1 MSTNINKTGGL
12 YFNRPQVSLGGFKLE
27 PGEQLPKEM
36 LERLNAINKSYSKS
50 RNFSQ
55 YSLEL
60 EQLFDLTP
68 KKVTEESKRFLGGFV
83 EGEASLNVSAKKL
96 KTAQFGVLIDPEF
109 SLTQHVNG
117 FTHLH
122 QVLKIFQTGRIR
134 HKAGSN
140 ATLVF
145 ILDNRTSL
153 EQKVVPFY
161 ESYVAPF
168 ASPAKVLRLQRFKE
182 LLRLFNED
190 KHRDFRGFLEELLPL
205 WDSMR
210 MQRGQS
216 NETFSDLQEAQAF
229 VVSFCRHKQTK

>member
-1 MSTNINKTGGL
+1 MSTNINKAA
-12 YFNRPQVSLGGFKLE
+12 GFKLE
-27 PGEQLPKEM
+27 PGEKLPKDM
-36 LERLNAINKSYSKS
+36 QDKLNSINMTYSKS

-55 YSLEL
+55 YAQEL
-60 EQLFDLTP
+60 EQLFGLTP
-68 KKVTEESKRFLGGFV
+68 KPISEESKRFLGGFI
-83 EGEASLNVSAKKL
+83 EGEGSLNVSAKKL
-96 KTAQFGVLIDPEF
+96 ENAQFGILIDPEF

-122 QVLKIFQTGRIR
+122 QALKIFQTGRIR

-145 ILDNRTSL
+145 IIDNRTSL

-161 ESYVAPF
+161 ESYVVPF
-168 ASPAKVLRLQRFKE
+168 ASPAKAVRLQRFKN
-182 LLRLFNED
+182 LLRLFTEN
-190 KHRDFRGFLEELLPL
+190 KHRDLRGFCDELLPL

-216 NETFSDLQEAQAF
+216 NATFVDLQEAQAF
-229 VVSFCRHKQTK
+229 VVKFCRNKQTK